1 MSKERIY
8 ELLDEINAIHEA
20 GHAVVTI
27 LVGVSLGCVEL
38 VHPSQDVG
46 DEFGRCYR
54 GITTDSETEVLIK
67 FAGVGAELIHR
78 NKGEKWSSPF
88 ASSGRGD
95 WQAAKP
101 YLDANGDNRRAAVKS
116 AKSKVTQLLRD
127 NWSWV
132 LAVSSLLREK
142 RFLFGSEVAA
152 LAAVAGIE
160 NVA

>member
-1 MSKERIY
+1 MPM
-8 ELLDEINAIHEA
+8 
-20 GHAVVTI
+20 GQ
-27 LVGVSLGCVEL
+27 
-38 VHPSQDVG
+38 SQG
-46 DEFGRCYR
+46 G
-54 GITTDSETEVLIK
+54 S
-67 FAGVGAELIHR
+67 
-78 NKGEKWSSPF
+78 
-88 ASSGRGD
+88 
-95 WQAAKP
+95 Q
-101 YLDANGDNRRAAVKS
+101 S